1 MKKHLLAV
9 LISRQSIC
17 VWTTM
22 SCCLSQNVLKYTHTC
37 GNRKKSQV
45 VNHILYF
52 WSQTASWDSCK
63 AREVETAVTA
73 AHTGGSSGWSPRVQI
88 TNCVCPLSTVQHNTP
103 GHSKIPKRKGWGETP
118 KLSLLKLYLPLREHP
133 GGDLTLNY
141 LLPITTLCMRSRASL
156 SRTAGIF
163 MGCRFCQSSL
173 EMVFLFIVTEGDSS
187 AVDWAPQTTSDA
199 CCRLNCP
206 SWKFIDP

>member
-1 MKKHLLAV
+1 MRFLQGKGGWNSCNCCSHRWQFWVKSTGSDYKL
-9 LISRQSIC
+9 C
-17 VWTTM
+17 V
-22 SCCLSQNVLKYTHTC
+22 
-37 GNRKKSQV
+37 
-45 VNHILYF
+45 
-52 WSQTASWDSCK
+52 
-63 AREVETAVTA
+63 
-73 AHTGGSSGWSPRVQI
+73 SS
-88 TNCVCPLSTVQHNTP
+88 LHDTP

-118 KLSLLKLYLPLREHP
+118 KLSLLKLYPPLREHP

-187 AVDWAPQTTSDA
+187 AVDWAPQKTSDA
-199 CCRLNCP
+199 YCRLNCP
-206 SWKFIDP
+206 SWEFIDP